1 MPLYAQTR
9 TLTVHVGIP
18 GGTGS
23 ILVSRLSTAW
33 HLAASAAPASAG
45 AGVYVDRSSH
55 PRQDRPTPRTVM
67 LILLLVAMPV
77 ALVYFFVL
85 YVSGWLAASFSFSML
100 ALIFLCIV
108 VSYCAPTYR
117 LLFSDDFLQ
126 IILSLAVAYF
136 ITNYL
141 SKRGYDPD
149 MYVLPIHSAVTDLVG
164 ELLLVTCFELASAIG
179 LHVRSHSSS

>member
-1 MPLYAQTR
+1 MPLYAQTQ
-9 TLTVHVGIP
+9 TLTIHVGIP

-33 HLAASAAPASAG
+33 HLALSAIPHSTAPASAG

-55 PRQDRPTPRTVM
+55 PRHDEPTPRTVM
-67 LILLLVAMPV
+67 LILLLVSISV

-85 YVSGWLAASFSFSML
+85 HVSAWLAASLAFSML

-117 LLFSDDFLQ
+117 LLFSDAFFADHL
-126 IILSLAVAYF
+126 
-136 ITNYL
+136 
-141 SKRGYDPD
+141 
-149 MYVLPIHSAVTDLVG
+149 VTSCGLFHYQ
-164 ELLLVTCFELASAIG
+164 LLVETRVRPRYVCTANPFGCHG
-179 LHVRSHSSS
+179 LDG